1 MESRPPDDADL
12 HPTIEMSAVRPPRP
26 RPQVEY
32 GTIEP
37 APAPAPAATVVAERP
52 RYTFGIPLGYTLA
65 RFLAFALDVL
75 MVGFVVTSFAYA
87 LIAINPITGLPT
99 NTEAGFDTTFFAGL
113 GIALAYVWIAEGVFG
128 TTFWKLAFGLHVY
141 AVRGGMVGL
150 GRSFVRMLLRPIDLL
165 AIGALLSLLPGHRRL
180 GDLLGGTVVARSPLR
195 SFAPLAGWVAIIII
209 VGLPWVTIGPERAL
223 AAFFAF
229 AQFVPHL
236 VVRAWNDAA
245 SLITTLAPH

>member
-12 HPTIEMSAVRPPRP
+12 HPTIEMQAVPQPPPPRP
-26 RPQVEY
+26 HVEY

-37 APAPAPAATVVAERP
+37 APARPAAVVPERA
-52 RYTFGIPLGYTLA
+52 RYAFGNPLGYTLA

-195 SFAPLAGWVAIIII
+195 SFAPLAGWVAIIILA
-209 VGLPWVTIGPERAL
+209 GLPWVTIGPERAL

-236 VVRAWNDAA
+236 VVRAWNDVA
-245 SLITTLAPH
+245 SLITAVAPH